1 MKHRGIK
8 FLLGILLLPIAVALS
23 MSFGRV
29 VMILAQAPDR
39 LPLLPAF
46 AGIAGIV
53 IWLLI
58 WLFLPPLTRTYIL
71 GHELTHALWTVLF
84 GGKAFGLRVN
94 HRGGSVRVT
103 KSNVWIT
110 LAPYFFPLYTFV
122 VAAVWLIMH
131 WLWPPIQPFAPIFV
145 FWIGLTWSFH
155 LTFTVRYLRYNQPD
169 IREHG
174 RLFSYTLIYVLNLL
188 TVGAALV
195 AISSWT
201 YREAL
206 ADVGN
211 NLRLLAAA
219 AHTFYEWARTQWPTP
234 S

>member
-1 MKHRGIK
+1 M
-8 FLLGILLLPIAVALS
+8 
-23 MSFGRV
+23 
-29 VMILAQAPDR
+29 
-39 LPLLPAF
+39 
-46 AGIAGIV
+46 
-53 IWLLI
+53 
-58 WLFLPPLTRTYIL
+58 
-71 GHELTHALWTVLF
+71 
-84 GGKAFGLRVN
+84 
-94 HRGGSVRVT
+94 
-103 KSNVWIT
+103 
-110 LAPYFFPLYTFV
+110 
-122 VAAVWLIMH
+122 
-131 WLWPPIQPFAPIFV
+131 
-145 FWIGLTWSFH
+145 
-155 LTFTVRYLRYNQPD
+155 RYNQPD

-219 AHTFYEWARTQWPTP
+219 AHTFCEWARTQWPTP